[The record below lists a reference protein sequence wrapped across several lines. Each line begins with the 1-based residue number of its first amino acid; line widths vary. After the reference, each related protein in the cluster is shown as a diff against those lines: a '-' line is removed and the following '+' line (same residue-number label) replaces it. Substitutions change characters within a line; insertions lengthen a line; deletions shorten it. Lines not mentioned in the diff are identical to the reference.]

1 MQSSLHMVYKE
12 EWIISLYHELR
23 SVILAQETIP
33 PPSSITLDY
42 EVLHWRHPFHPE
54 LPVDFDIV
62 HEHSVSYSVTVVH
75 SESVES
81 EETMTSPETSLSIS
95 QLLDNCRRQEF
106 TIWTI
111 VNDQYFSQPESLV
124 HEPNSKLAA

>member
-1 MQSSLHMVYKE
+1 MVGYYTLSLVTFCD
-12 EWIISLYHELR
+12 
-23 SVILAQETIP
+23 LAQDTIP
-33 PPSSITLDY
+33 PPSSITLDD
-42 EVLHWRHPFHPE
+42 ETGMLHWSHPFHPE

-75 SESVES
+75 SESGES
-81 EETMTSPETSLSIS
+81 EETMMSPVTSFSIT

-106 TIWTI
+106 TVQTV

-124 HEPNSKLAA
+124 HYPNSKLAA